1 MAEGMKEPMAAEPP
15 VIGYSTD
22 GKLIRGTHRG
32 KGGAWLVPFP
42 PDERVIVRTAN
53 ALDRKIL
60 GVAADEPVAVLL
72 KSCGEAWRYLARNIS
87 FLSVT
92 RETAEDD
99 ESLEKLMREWAGRE
113 SRENEQE

>member
-1 MAEGMKEPMAAEPP
+1 MAEGMREPVAAEPP

-32 KGGAWLVPFP
+32 KGGRWLVPFP
-42 PDERVIVRTAN
+42 ADERVIVPTAN

-60 GVAADEPVAVLL
+60 GVAADEPVVVLL
-72 KSCGEAWRYLARNIS
+72 KSCGEAWRYLARNTS

-92 RETAEDD
+92 RETAED
-99 ESLEKLMREWAGRE
+99 EELLETLMRERAGWE
-113 SRENEQE
+113 SGDNE